1 MVGAQ
6 LMGPPP
12 AQERVV
18 AEAHF
23 PSALTSG
30 TASVRCTCGASFEVA
45 CTARSTRVDA
55 YRALAAAFAGH
66 RQRAGL
72 DR

>member
-6 LMGPPP
+6 LIGQPP
-12 AQERVV
+12 AQEHVV
-18 AEAHF
+18 AEARF
-23 PSALTSG
+23 PSPLASG
-30 TASVRCTCGASFEVA
+30 TASVRCTCGASFEVV

-55 YRALAAAFAGH
+55 YRALAAAFASH